1 MNTTRYEKPTI
12 AIKRFRWVFMAIAMI
27 FTYYVL
33 QLFQYQIVNGADYV
47 AQAEDNRT
55 DIISDPTERGMIFD
69 RNGIVLARNT
79 PSYNVTITPA
89 QLPDGED
96 NPGDRYRILRELAD
110 TINMPLSAGNYNE
123 ETARGFTPCATDFGI
138 REIVEIASTNWPYQ
152 PTRIRCNIPRDMAMV
167 VREKAMDWPGVA
179 VEVESIRE
187 YPTGIETAE
196 VVGFLGPVPEVL
208 LDYYTELGF
217 VSGRDKVGY
226 AGIENSMQDV
236 LGGRNGRRVVEVAV
250 DGQVIRN
257 LEEPIPPVPGS
268 NIYLTIDVRLQEAAR
283 TALRSNFDYWNYRA
297 GRILSESGAVIAM
310 NPKTGEILAMVNY
323 PSYEN
328 NRMSRFIPGYYYN
341 QLSIDE
347 AKPLLNKAISSELP
361 PGSVYKLVSALGVL
375 NEGVVTPE
383 QTIEDPGTIYLVQ
396 SFYAHDAGS
405 LKEYVC
411 WTADE
416 GGHGPVDFLH
426 AIAWSCNVYWYKVGG
441 GFHDEVPGNG
451 LGILRMDE
459 YARALGYGQ
468 LTGIELPG
476 EVDGLVP
483 SPNWK
488 RFNIGENWATGDTY
502 LAAVGQGFVLATP
515 LQVVNS
521 ISTIAN
527 GGKHMQVTMIN
538 KIVEADGTV
547 SKQLEPKVLW
557 DITKDPMIHTIDG
570 NQILDETKTVQPW
583 IVELAKRGME
593 MVTQIGGTAYAEYK
607 EYDGF
612 VGGKTGTAEYC
623 DDFALSLRLCGEGIN
638 TWPAHAWFVGYEPAD
653 DPEIA
658 VVAFV
663 YNGREGS
670 TFSAPIVAKVLDTWK
685 QLKEIDAAKNILPA
699 GN

>member
-1 MNTTRYEKPTI
+1 MNATRYEKPTI
-12 AIKRFRWVFMAIAMI
+12 DLKRFRWVFMVIAIVFSFYA
-27 FTYYVL
+27 F
-33 QLFQYQIVNGADYV
+33 QLFQYQIVSGADYV
-47 AQAEDNRT
+47 AQAEENRT
-55 DIISDPTERGMIFD
+55 SVISDPTERGMIFD
-69 RNGIVLARNT
+69 RNGIVLAQNT
-79 PSYNVTITPA
+79 PSYNITITPA
-89 QLPDGED
+89 QLPDPDD
-96 NPGDRYRILRELAD
+96 NPGDRYRILSELAS
-110 TINMPLSAGNYNE
+110 TINYPLSAGVYNE
-123 ETARGFTPCATDFGI
+123 ETARGFSPCATDFGI
-138 REIVEIASTNWPYQ
+138 REIVEVASTNWPYR
-152 PTRIRCNIPRDMAMV
+152 PTRVVCNVPRDVAMV
-167 VREKAMDWPGVA
+167 VREKAMDWPGVE

-187 YPTGIETAE
+187 YPTGILTSE

-236 LGGRNGRRVVEVAV
+236 LGGLNGQRVVEVAV

-257 LEEPIPPVPGS
+257 LEEPVPPTPGG
-268 NIYLTIDVRLQEAAR
+268 NVYLTIDARLQEAAR
-283 TALRSNFDYWNYRA
+283 TALKSNFDYWNERA
-297 GRILSESGAVIAM
+297 GRILSESGVVIAM

-323 PSYEN
+323 PSFEN

-341 QLSIDE
+341 QLAIDE

-383 QTIEDPGTIYLVQ
+383 QTIDDPGRIYLKQ
-396 SFYAHDAGS
+396 SFYANDPGS

-416 GGHGPVDFLH
+416 GGHGPVDYLH
-426 AIAWSCNVYWYKVGG
+426 GIAWSCNTYWYKVGG
-441 GFHDEVPGNG
+441 GYEDEVPGNG

-468 LTGIELPG
+468 LTNIELPG

-483 SPNWK
+483 TPDWK

-527 GGKHMQVTMIN
+527 GGKHMQVTLVN
-538 KIVEADGTV
+538 KVVEADGTV
-547 SKQLEPKVLW
+547 SKQLEPTVLW
-557 DITKDPMIHTIDG
+557 DITKDPLIHTIDG
-570 NQILDETKTVQPW
+570 NQVLDETKTVQPW
-583 IVELAKRGME
+583 IIELAKRGMK
-593 MVTQIGGTAYAEYK
+593 MVTETGGTAALEFSAYEGDVA
-607 EYDGF
+607 
-612 VGGKTGTAEYC
+612 GKTGTAEYC

-638 TWPAHAWFVGYEPAD
+638 TWPAHAWFVGYEPSD
-653 DPEIA
+653 DPEIV

-685 QLKEIDAAKNILPA
+685 QLKEIDAAKEIPA
-699 GN
+699 VD

>member
-1 MNTTRYEKPTI
+1 MNATRYEKPTI
-12 AIKRFRWVFMAIAMI
+12 DLKRFKWVFVTLGII
-27 FTYYVL
+27 FAYYAF

-55 DIISDPTERGMIFD
+55 TVISDPTERGMILD

-89 QLPDGED
+89 QLPDPDD
-96 NPGDRYRILRELAD
+96 NPGDRYRILSELAA
-110 TINMPLSAGNYNE
+110 TINVPLSAGIYNE

-138 REIVEIASTNWPYQ
+138 QEIVEIASTNWPYL
-152 PTRIRCNIPRDMAMV
+152 PTRIRCNIPRDMALV

-179 VEVESIRE
+179 IEVESIRE
-187 YPTGIETAE
+187 YPTGINTSE
-196 VVGFLGPVPEVL
+196 VIGFLGPVPEAL

-236 LGGRNGRRVVEVAV
+236 LGGSNGQRVVEVAV

-257 LEEPIPPVPGS
+257 LEEPIPPQPGA
-268 NIYLTIDVRLQEAAR
+268 NVYLTIDARLQEAAR
-283 TALRSNFDYWNYRA
+283 TALKSNFDYWNTRA
-297 GRILSESGAVIAM
+297 GHILSESGVVIAM
-310 NPKTGEILAMVNY
+310 NPKTGEILAMVNE
-323 PSYEN
+323 PSFEN

-347 AKPLLNKAISSELP
+347 AKPMLNKAISSELP

-383 QTIEDPGTIYLVQ
+383 QTIEDPGTIYLKQ
-396 SFYAHDAGS
+396 SFLANDPGS
-405 LKEYVC
+405 LREYVC
-411 WTADE
+411 WTADA
-416 GGHGPVDFLH
+416 GGHGSVDYLH
-426 AIAWSCNVYWYKVGG
+426 GIAWSCNIYWYKVGG
-441 GFHDEVPGNG
+441 GYQDEVPGNG
-451 LGILRMDE
+451 LGIMRMDE

-468 LTGIELPG
+468 LTNIELPG
-476 EVDGLVP
+476 EADGLVP
-483 SPNWK
+483 SPDWK

-521 ISTIAN
+521 IATIAN
-527 GGKHMQVTMIN
+527 GGEHMQVTLVN
-538 KIVEADGTV
+538 RIVEPDGTV
-547 SKQLEPKVLW
+547 VKELEPTVLW
-557 DITKDPMIHTIDG
+557 DITKDPKIHTIDG
-570 NQILDETKTVQPW
+570 NQVLDEVKTVQPW
-583 IVELAKRGME
+583 IIELAKRGME
-593 MVTQIGGTAYAEYK
+593 MVTETGGTAAREFEDYEGDVA
-607 EYDGF
+607 
-612 VGGKTGTAEYC
+612 GKTGTAEYC
-623 DDFALSLRLCGEGIN
+623 DDFALSLKLCGEGIN

-653 DPEIA
+653 DPDIV

-685 QLKEIDAAKNILPA
+685 QLKEIDAAKAVPVTE
-699 GN
+699 